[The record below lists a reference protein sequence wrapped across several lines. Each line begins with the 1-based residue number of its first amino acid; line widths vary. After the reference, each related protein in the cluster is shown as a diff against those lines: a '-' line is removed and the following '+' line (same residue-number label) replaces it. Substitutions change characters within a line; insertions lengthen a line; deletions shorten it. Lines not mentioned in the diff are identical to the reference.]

1 VVGNL
6 QVGARNNRAAI
17 VETLDLEIVGM
28 RFLKEAYCYTK
39 DIPVQRTDKSSIDCL
54 IKSMLTRG
62 CGCRDLGYRT
72 RIRTEFWVVDRMKG
86 TKK

>member
-54 IKSMLTRG
+54 IKSMLT
-62 CGCRDLGYRT
+62 YRT